1 MAKTD
6 KELTAEIVS
15 AYVPSWNISDG
26 TKPMDHN
33 ELMQLINDVH
43 SALQKLKD

>member
-26 TKPMDHN
+26 TQPMDHN
-33 ELMQLINDVH
+33 ELVQLINDVH